1 MDLISIIMPYYKKR
15 DFFLIALESILNQTF
30 QNFEIVIVYDD
41 LDVIDLDYILEK
53 KKIDKRIKIIQNN
66 KNIGAGFSRNKGI
79 SISSGNYIAFLDCDD
94 SWDPNKLE
102 KQLNFMKNNKI
113 SFSHTS
119 YEIIN
124 FKGDVVRYKK
134 AKKKITFKELLLDCN
149 IGLSTVMLKKNL
161 IDSNCQ
167 FPNLKT
173 KEDFVLWL
181 KISQKTDLYG
191 IDIPLVKWRKLSNSL
206 SSDTFQK
213 LVDGFKVYNK
223 YMEFNFIKSFY
234 LLINLSI
241 NFIKKSLIK

>member
-1 MDLISIIMPYYKKR
+1 MPYYKKK
-15 DFFLIALESILNQTF
+15 FFFITALNSVLNQTF
-30 QNFEIVIVYDD
+30 QNFEIIIIYDD
-41 LDVIDLDYILEK
+41 TNELDLSYILEK
-53 KKIDKRIKIIQNN
+53 QKLDQRIKIIKND
-66 KNIGAGFSRNKGI
+66 KNIGAGLSRNKGI
-79 SISSGNYIAFLDCDD
+79 SVSKGKYIAFLDCDD
-94 SWDPNKLE
+94 YWHQDKLE
-102 KQLNFMKNNKI
+102 TQMNFMKDKKV
-113 SFSHTS
+113 SFSFTS
-119 YEIIN
+119 YNVINFNNEII
-124 FKGDVVRYKK
+124 KYKK
-134 AKKKITFKELLLDCN
+134 APKIIKFKDLLLDCN
-149 IGLSTVMLKKNL
+149 IGLSTVMLEKNL
-161 IDSNCQ
+161 IDSDCQ

-234 LLINLSI
+234 LVINLSI